1 MYMGNREN
9 LTRNNPTMNRE
20 YEQPG
25 TNMGDTG
32 EQINKQP
39 TQRKARCDG
48 KTKGIEP
55 LQPNGKRRGSKKK

>member
-1 MYMGNREN
+1 
-9 LTRNNPTMNRE
+9 MNRE